1 MGCIGRCG
9 ILLFPTV
16 QIVFGQCP
24 ASQLVV
30 RNGENGVRLLLRV
43 SGPMAEDIMV
53 FGQAPC
59 SAGRMKRRNVVYLG
73 LLPAPQGGMSDITH
87 IYVARYG
94 EPRAGE
100 KVFIVTCQQKD
111 GWEGYD
117 QETNEIVPEKPAGQ
131 QAEATTALTLKVHM
145 HKGCTGDYRASSSG
159 GPSGW

>member
-1 MGCIGRCG
+1 
-9 ILLFPTV
+9 
-16 QIVFGQCP
+16 
-24 ASQLVV
+24 
-30 RNGENGVRLLLRV
+30 
-43 SGPMAEDIMV
+43 
-53 FGQAPC
+53 
-59 SAGRMKRRNVVYLG
+59 MKRRNVAYLG

-159 GPSGW
+159 GPSGWKGSMSTSGRRRGGVGRGGGGLPMANC